1 MKQVKHPDN
10 DVIEIWIYYFSCC
23 FWTRLMLNN
32 KTFHQ
37 KMSKQ
42 TFRRLIEISLLNPD
56 LGAQRPV
63 PLGQEDVHISKS
75 SFYSIIGHNDIHTRE
90 KQLAK
95 LNKQPLLALPAPP
108 AFALLPPY
116 VEQDRKYFSAPEKRR
131 QDLAIN
137 PYRSANKNR
146 AIQNSKRDFLYFRNT
161 KNPGRITESFITL
174 LNLFLLLL
182 LAFIGYQTVEKIL
195 GAHLESVSVE
205 PLTAK
210 DNTRIRNKSLSS
222 HTALSDYKAI
232 WERNLFNISPKK
244 LSVPQ
249 KQIDY
254 ANVAEA
260 DKNTGLKLLGTVA
273 ANVSANRFA
282 IIENN
287 QGQNIYHEGDT
298 TGSYVIKKIL
308 RNNVIIATENGDKL
322 LSLKPDGFDRGEVAL
337 ASSQPPSEA
346 SKPKRSGVRFKTVEL
361 PREEIIAA
369 FDDIDQLIREVGTS
383 SYKFGK
389 LTGFKIG
396 SVSDESILKKIGL
409 RSHDTILALNDKS
422 IEDES
427 EAFEFFERI
436 AEGEKVTI
444 KFRRRNRTRQI
455 ELNTI

>member
-1 MKQVKHPDN
+1 M
-10 DVIEIWIYYFSCC
+10 
-23 FWTRLMLNN
+23 
-32 KTFHQ
+32 
-37 KMSKQ
+37 
-42 TFRRLIEISLLNPD
+42 
-56 LGAQRPV
+56 
-63 PLGQEDVHISKS
+63 
-75 SFYSIIGHNDIHTRE
+75 
-90 KQLAK
+90 
-95 LNKQPLLALPAPP
+95 
-108 AFALLPPY
+108 
-116 VEQDRKYFSAPEKRR
+116 
-131 QDLAIN
+131 
-137 PYRSANKNR
+137 
-146 AIQNSKRDFLYFRNT
+146 
-161 KNPGRITESFITL
+161 
-174 LNLFLLLL
+174 L

-195 GAHLESVSVE
+195 GAHLDPVSVE

-210 DNTRIRNKSLSS
+210 DNTPIKNKSLSS

-232 WERNLFNISPKK
+232 WERNLFNVSPKK

-260 DKNTGLKLLGTVA
+260 DENTGLKLLGTVA
-273 ANVSANRFA
+273 ANVPANRFA

-287 QGQNIYHEGDT
+287 RGQNIYREGDT
-298 TGSYVIKKIL
+298 TGSFVIKKIL

-337 ASSQPPSEA
+337 ASSSQTPSEA
-346 SKPKRSGVRFKTVEL
+346 SKPKRGGFRFKTVEL

-409 RSHDTILALNDKS
+409 KSHDTILALNDKS
-422 IEDES
+422 FEDES

-455 ELNTI
+455 ELNQT